1 MNLQELIAAY
11 RDESDDNAVPP
22 LCTDERLTRFAN
34 EGQVEACRRA
44 LVLTDSTSALCT
56 ISYAAGDATITIDP
70 RILEVRSASIGSEE
84 MMLRTVEQVGC
95 AWPSWRT
102 DTLRNVPSVLIR
114 GLDSGKLHLYPRPA
128 VGGTIQLAVYRL
140 PLAPLVDDEDVPEL
154 RLEWHQSLVDW
165 MLYRAY
171 SRRDSE
177 QLDPKIAGEALARF
191 EAEFGTRTG
200 ARNEDW
206 SRNGSVAN
214 SPPLA

>member
-11 RDESDDNAVPP
+11 RDESDDNEVPP

-56 ISYAAGDATITIDP
+56 ISYAADDATITLDP
-70 RILEVRSASIGSEE
+70 RILEVRSASIGNEE
-84 MMLRTVEQVGC
+84 VRLRTVEQVSC
-95 AWPSWRT
+95 SWPNWRT
-102 DTLRNVPSVLIR
+102 DTLRNVPSFLVR

-128 VGGTIQLAVYRL
+128 ASGAIQLAVFRL
-140 PLAPLVDDEDVPEL
+140 PLMPLVNDEDVPEL

-206 SRNGSVAN
+206 SRNSSVS
-214 SPPLA
+214 SPPPIA